1 MSLKEFLSELRRRGV
16 LKTAAA
22 YLAIGWVALEGLS
35 LLFQN
40 FDAPGWVIKV
50 VTTLVIL
57 GFPVACLMSWGFDIT
72 REGVRPV
79 PPPQKDCAAPP
90 GASITAQ
97 QTRVQ
102 EPSGSPSI
110 AVLPFVDMSA
120 EQNQQY
126 LGDGIAEELLNA
138 LASIGELKVAAR
150 TSSFALAGRGVSV
163 DEIGRTLHVGHVLE
177 GSVRRSGRKLRVT
190 AQLIDVQSGFHLFS
204 EAYDRAVEDIF
215 DIQNDIAREIV
226 NALMP
231 RLGIAR
237 DAALVR
243 PGTRN
248 IEAYNLW
255 LKAHAWL
262 TNMDPT
268 RSEEVIDQLHQAT
281 ALDRDF
287 AEAWGDLCYVY
298 GYMTIGAGE
307 DPVPLLMEANRA
319 CALALDRS
327 PSVVPALLYEGFLAQ
342 LLQRDSRASAVWYE
356 KARGAGADL
365 SVWAF
370 NRAYLLDGPMG
381 RFDDAIAILRQAEQQ
396 EPLAANLKWALMEMY
411 CAAGRV
417 DEAVAVA
424 DAWRSHRSGSPDET
438 QVTIWTLVAGGRTQ
452 DALALLEEFR
462 ARTNED
468 DIWRQQAEFFCAGAT
483 GDHLEARRLLER
495 LLRRHA
501 EGRPV
506 SCCTIAAGYRALGD
520 CDQALDWW
528 ARAVTF
534 RETWTVTQMALR
546 YRNDPLI
553 GRNPRYLALLKR
565 MGLEG
570 EEKGA
575 E

>member
-1 MSLKEFLSELRRRGV
+1 MKVKEFLKELHRRNV
-16 LKTAAA
+16 WKVALAYVAAA
-22 YLAIGWVALEGLS
+22 AVLLAVLTD
-35 LLFQN
+35 LFQN
-40 FDAPGWVIKV
+40 FGAPHWVLKV
-50 VTTLVIL
+50 ITTLLIVGL
-57 GFPVACLMSWGFDIT
+57 PVACLMAWGFEFKEGGVRSVT
-72 REGVRPV
+72 REPKKTNEVKPALPAPETSV
-79 PPPQKDCAAPP
+79 P
-90 GASITAQ
+90 
-97 QTRVQ
+97 
-102 EPSGSPSI
+102 PSI
-110 AVLPFVDMSA
+110 AVLPFEDMSP
-120 EQNQQY
+120 EQDQKY
-126 LGDGIAEELLNA
+126 LGHGIAEELLNA
-138 LASIGELKVAAR
+138 LASIDELKVAAR

-298 GYMTIGAGE
+298 AYMTIGAGD

-381 RFDDAIAILRQAEQQ
+381 RFDDAIAILREAEQQ
-396 EPLAANLKWALMEMY
+396 EPLATNLKWALMEMH

-417 DEAVAVA
+417 ECCDMGRGGAV
-424 DAWRSHRSGSPDET
+424 DARFRRS
-438 QVTIWTLVAGGRTQ
+438 
-452 DALALLEEFR
+452 
-462 ARTNED
+462 
-468 DIWRQQAEFFCAGAT
+468 
-483 GDHLEARRLLER
+483 RR
-495 LLRRHA
+495 
-501 EGRPV
+501 
-506 SCCTIAAGYRALGD
+506 
-520 CDQALDWW
+520 
-528 ARAVTF
+528 
-534 RETWTVTQMALR
+534 
-546 YRNDPLI
+546 
-553 GRNPRYLALLKR
+553 
-565 MGLEG
+565 
-570 EEKGA
+570 
-575 E
+575 